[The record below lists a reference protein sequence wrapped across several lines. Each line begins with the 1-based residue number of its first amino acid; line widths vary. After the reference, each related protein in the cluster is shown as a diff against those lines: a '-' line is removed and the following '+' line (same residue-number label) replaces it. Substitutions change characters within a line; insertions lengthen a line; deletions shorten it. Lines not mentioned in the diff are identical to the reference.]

1 MDQKDCLGA
10 TAPADGFRCPS
21 LHVAQ
26 ASASQ
31 DQGSYKNFYA
41 EFIRLQ
47 AYFTI
52 HIFLLATEL
61 SSRVS
66 NYHQTKNLVSNYHLT
81 KSLTHLKWHRG
92 TIFGHALL
100 ASRSDNQELANR
112 AGRW

>member
-66 NYHQTKNLVSNYHLT
+66 NYHQTKNLISNLPSN
-81 KSLTHLKWHRG
+81 KKP
-92 TIFGHALL
+92 HAPEV
-100 ASRSDNQELANR
+100 ASRDNFWSCALGFQI
-112 AGRW
+112 G